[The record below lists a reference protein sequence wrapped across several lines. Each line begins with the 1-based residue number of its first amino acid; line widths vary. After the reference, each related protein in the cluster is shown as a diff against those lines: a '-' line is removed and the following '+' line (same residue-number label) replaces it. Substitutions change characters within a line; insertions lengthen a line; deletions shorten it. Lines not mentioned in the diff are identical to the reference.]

1 MLNSSDILIESFNQA
16 GQGQVF
22 QFFDELDAA
31 TQAKLVAQAETID
44 LAEVKE
50 LVEEHVKGS
59 QHHTLNLD
67 GLEPAPYEA
76 LAANGG
82 DSPNGVLLGMPD
94 QLPCR
99 LVVWQPLLWQVVK
112 ARASAMMAPRA
123 LTL

>member
-1 MLNSSDILIESFNQA
+1 MSSSSDTLIESFNQA

-31 TQAKLVAQAETID
+31 TQAMLVAQAETID

-67 GLEPAPYEA
+67 GLEPVSYTH
-76 LAANGG
+76 
-82 DSPNGVLLGMPD
+82 
-94 QLPCR
+94 
-99 LVVWQPLLWQVVK
+99 
-112 ARASAMMAPRA
+112 
-123 LTL
+123 LTLQTSDLV